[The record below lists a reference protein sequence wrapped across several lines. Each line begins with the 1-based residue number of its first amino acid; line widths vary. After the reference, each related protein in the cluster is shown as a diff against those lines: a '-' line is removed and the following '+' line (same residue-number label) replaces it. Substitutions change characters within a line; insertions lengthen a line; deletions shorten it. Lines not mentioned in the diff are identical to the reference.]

1 MAEYPITD
9 IVSIPLATTTNDGL
23 FSKEDKQKLNAVVAG
38 GVASF
43 NTRVGAVVPEAG
55 DYTAEDI
62 EETDT
67 RKVLTDVERT
77 KLQNIEENAQV
88 NTVISVHTRVG
99 NVVAAVGDYNAAQIS
114 ETATK
119 KIMTDAER
127 DKLATVQVNAA
138 PNPSQ
143 VSSGEKTAGTENG
156 LRSFSPADIKDI
168 ATIWGGG
175 GSGGAVTSVF
185 GRTGNVVSVSGDY
198 TAAQITETATKKIMT
213 DTERTKL
220 AGIADNASAAGA
232 TGDAH
237 AAATGNPHGT
247 TAAQVGADAAGTA
260 AGLVGALTPTSIGAA
275 SASHTHAQSDITD
288 LTSAL
293 TAKAPLAS
301 PTFTGTPSAPTA
313 ATSANSTQIATTAFV
328 KSLGYVTSIPVTSVA
343 GKTGAVTLNGSDIGL
358 GNVTNDAQLL
368 KSMSYTTKS
377 SPAAGDKIVIKDQ
390 SDGLPKVIDWNQ
402 LPTAAV
408 GSAANPPEL
417 EYCFATNNL
426 TWTAMP
432 AAATE
437 FGGGQNRKR
446 VNLTAAA
453 KLRVQVIK
461 TVVGATGS
469 YLRPQYS
476 TLTNPSTA
484 DTDWTDFDATA
495 LDLTLVGTGTIAT
508 SQINVP
514 SAAQIANVWVRFK
527 GAGGDGTASP
537 TVRGLSMMFE
547 LVALKGVKGDKGD
560 PGDAG
565 SAITTTAS
573 MSAGGDPP
581 NADAVNLTNT
591 EAITVNMPAVT
602 SGRTAISF
610 RLAKSGGGNVT
621 FQGGSG
627 RSIDGGS
634 FTASHGTA
642 TAPIVYTFVSNPDSP
657 TQWLRWAR

>member
-1 MAEYPITD
+1 MTDYPITD
-9 IVSIPLATTTNDGL
+9 IVSIPVATPTNDGL
-23 FSKEDKQKLNAVVAG
+23 LSKEDKQKLNAVVAG

-43 NTRVGAVVPEAG
+43 NSRVGAIVPEAG

-67 RKVLTDVERT
+67 RKILTDDERT

-99 NVVAAVGDYNAAQIS
+99 NVIAATGDYNAGQIS

-119 KIMTDAER
+119 KIMTDTER
-127 DKLATVQVNAA
+127 DKLSTVASYA
-138 PNPSQ
+138 SPNPPQ
-143 VSSGEKTAGTENG
+143 VTSGEKTTGTENG

-175 GSGGAVTSVF
+175 GPAGAVTSVY
-185 GRTGNVVSVSGDY
+185 GRTGNVVAASGDY
-198 TAAQITETATKKIMT
+198 TAAQITETSTKKIMT

-220 AGIADNASAAGA
+220 AGVADNASAAGA

-368 KSMSYTTKS
+368 KSMSYTTKA

-390 SDGLPKVIDWNQ
+390 SDGLPKIVDWNQ
-402 LPTAAV
+402 LPS
-408 GSAANPPEL
+408 GSFSGSSANPPLL
-417 EYCFATNNL
+417 EYSFLTNYL
-426 TWTAMP
+426 TWTAQP

-437 FGGGQNRKR
+437 VGGSQRRKR
-446 VNLTAAA
+446 VNLLAANKLYVQNSVITAGF
-453 KLRVQVIK
+453 
-461 TVVGATGS
+461 TGA

-484 DTDWTDFDATA
+484 DTDWTDFHASSQ
-495 LDLTLVGTGTIAT
+495 DLPLTTGTTVTTAMD
-508 SQINVP
+508 VP
-514 SAAQIANVWVRFK
+514 SGAKVASVWIRFK
-527 GAGGDGTASP
+527 GVGGNATISP
-537 TVRGLSMMFE
+537 VFGNLSIFFE
-547 LVALKGVKGDKGD
+547 LEALRGPKGDAGDKGD
-560 PGDAG
+560 PG

-573 MSAGGDPP
+573 MAAGGDPP
-581 NADAVNLTNT
+581 NADAVNMTNT
-591 EAITVNMPAVT
+591 AAIAVNMPAVT